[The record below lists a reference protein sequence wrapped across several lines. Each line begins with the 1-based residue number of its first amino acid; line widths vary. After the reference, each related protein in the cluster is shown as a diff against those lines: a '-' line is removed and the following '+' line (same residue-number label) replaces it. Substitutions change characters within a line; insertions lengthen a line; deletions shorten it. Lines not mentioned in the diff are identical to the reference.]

1 MPCTWKRRGWKELY
15 GIKIEL
21 DINQVELVGFNM
33 SKQTEIDRFP
43 SHTFSGVGIS
53 RANTALSGPYCDIWG
68 GRVHC

>member
-1 MPCTWKRRGWKELY
+1 M
-15 GIKIEL
+15 
-21 DINQVELVGFNM
+21 GFNM
-33 SKQTEIDRFP
+33 SKQTEIYQFP

>member
-1 MPCTWKRRGWKELY
+1 MEKERLERTLWCQART
-15 GIKIEL
+15 GHKLLEL
-21 DINQVELVGFNM
+21 MGFNM
-33 SKQTEIDRFP
+33 SKQTEIYQFP